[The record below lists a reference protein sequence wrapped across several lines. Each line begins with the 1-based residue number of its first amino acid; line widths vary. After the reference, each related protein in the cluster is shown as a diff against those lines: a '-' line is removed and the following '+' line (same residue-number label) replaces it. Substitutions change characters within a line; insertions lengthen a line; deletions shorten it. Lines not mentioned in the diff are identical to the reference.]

1 MNNSSATDLLQRMN
15 DDISIVLIPVF
26 IYMGVLMLTGFVGNT
41 LVCYFYGYRTK
52 TNPTTCFIV
61 VLAVFDVMNCIIS
74 MPLEIVDIRFFY
86 FFPDVIACKVLRT
99 ISYVCTVSSGTILIA
114 IATERYRKICLPFKK
129 QITVLQAKF
138 ICVIS
143 TLIAIVISWPSIVLY
158 SVVPV
163 DVPVPGSETIQA
175 YDCTTVKVESL
186 RIYLLAFSA
195 IQFLLFIISCITLI
209 VLYVLIYKQLIR
221 VKKNR
226 NRFMSP
232 NDNNASLSTLSTRV
246 MERNVLEMEQN
257 TQKVVTK
264 VQTMDEKMKTETSIL
279 KATSTH
285 VDQDKSG
292 YNEEREMIVESEGKA
307 SIISPQEKNRD
318 ALEKSGKTM
327 ERISCNKSSSFTKA
341 LNSTRIVSHLAQRK
355 SKDTN
360 SDKYTTIMLLIT
372 VVFIVSFLP
381 YLCLSMWQ
389 NFSKDYVVNRMS
401 DLQIVFF
408 SIGIRSYFLNSVL
421 NPFIYGFFNLKFR
434 EFIASVFF
442 GCFRVNPKG
451 ENTSESRTT

>member
-15 DDISIVLIPVF
+15 DEISIMLIPVF
-26 IYMGVLMLTGFVGNT
+26 VYMGVMMLTGFVGNA
-41 LVCYFYGYRTK
+41 LVCYFYGYKTK

-61 VLAVFDVMNCIIS
+61 VLAVFDLMSCIIS
-74 MPLEIVDIRFFY
+74 MPMEIVDIRFFY
-86 FFPDVIACKVLRT
+86 LFPDVTACKVLRT
-99 ISYVCTVSSGTILIA
+99 MTFVCTISSGIILIA

-143 TLIAIVISWPSIVLY
+143 TLIAIVISWPSIVFY

-186 RIYLLAFSA
+186 RMYLLAFSG
-195 IQFLLFIISCITLI
+195 IQFLLFIISCIALI

-221 VKKNR
+221 VKKNK
-226 NRFMSP
+226 NRFMSR
-232 NDNNASLSTLSTRV
+232 NDDSTSLSTPSTTIL
-246 MERNVLEMEQN
+246 ERNVLEMEQYTIKEA
-257 TQKVVTK
+257 TQ
-264 VQTMDEKMKTETSIL
+264 VQTKNDKMKRETSRL
-279 KATSTH
+279 NAAYTH

-292 YNEEREMIVESEGKA
+292 YNEENKKLFESEGKA
-307 SIISPQEKNRD
+307 SIVSPHEENCDAIEISGE
-318 ALEKSGKTM
+318 AV
-327 ERISCNKSSSFTKA
+327 ERRSCNTSSSFRKA
-341 LNSTRIVSHLAQRK
+341 LNNTRIVSHLVQRK

-389 NFSKDYVVNRMS
+389 NFSKDYLVNRMS
-401 DLQIVFF
+401 DLQIMFF

-434 EFIASVFF
+434 KFIASVFL
-442 GCFRVNPKG
+442 GCFRVTPKG
-451 ENTSESRTT
+451 ESTSQSRKT